1 MCRFVGRAKSIKTN
15 AKVNELLDDGAKMI
29 RLEKELRAAKRKL
42 KSMGS
47 AASAA
52 AAGTD
57 GDAAAAT
64 VRFYFIF
71 LVYVLYMT
79 EYFTNIMIF
88 MNIILHAET

>member
-64 VRFYFIF
+64 VRFFIF